1 MGANQRQAIRAHWS
15 FGTCNA
21 ATAELAD
28 SGTTSTPSPD
38 GTHLVTEY
46 GNEMR
51 ILDPAMGGIVIG
63 YGSLTQPDA
72 YRRVTRAP

>member
-1 MGANQRQAIRAHWS
+1 MAANQRQVIRAHWS

-28 SGTTSTPSPD
+28 SGTASTPSPD

-51 ILDPAMGGIVIG
+51 ILDPATGGIIIG
-63 YGSLTQPDA
+63 YSSLTQPDA
-72 YRRVTRAP
+72 YR